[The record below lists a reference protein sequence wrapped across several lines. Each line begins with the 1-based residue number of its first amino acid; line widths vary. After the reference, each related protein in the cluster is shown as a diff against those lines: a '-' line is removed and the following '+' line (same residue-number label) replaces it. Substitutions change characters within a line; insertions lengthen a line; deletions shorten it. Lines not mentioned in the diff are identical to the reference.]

1 MTSPSEMNEQL
12 LRKILPENYLYQ
24 IHAVSVREFSEVSSE
39 VKLEAHF
46 RVNVENKED
55 LDKFLSDFS
64 KCSGTSYNK
73 ANQRDRSGIKASLYG
88 IRKCIHNV
96 CTKNKKYDNA
106 LNKNGNKTGKAREPG
121 KNTKCD
127 AEIKFSIAAPCMADC
142 NHTNMNTH
150 NLKKDYP
157 LEIKLFYV
165 HNHPIIAAEL
175 H

>member
-1 MTSPSEMNEQL
+1 M
-12 LRKILPENYLYQ
+12 
-24 IHAVSVREFSEVSSE
+24 
-39 VKLEAHF
+39 
-46 RVNVENKED
+46 
-55 LDKFLSDFS
+55 FLSDFS

-157 LEIKLFYV
+157 IFTADALRYRPASEETKKLSIEV
-165 HNHPIIAAEL
+165 HTEEFSINLIPTMTQMLSIL
-175 H
+175 C

>member
-64 KCSGTSYNK
+64 KCSGTS
-73 ANQRDRSGIKASLYG
+73 
-88 IRKCIHNV
+88 
-96 CTKNKKYDNA
+96 
-106 LNKNGNKTGKAREPG
+106 
-121 KNTKCD
+121 
-127 AEIKFSIAAPCMADC
+127 
-142 NHTNMNTH
+142 
-150 NLKKDYP
+150 
-157 LEIKLFYV
+157 
-165 HNHPIIAAEL
+165 
-175 H
+175 